1 MKNIKLYTLLILSIA
16 LFYKC
21 DDGLSEL
28 NIDPNSAVQV
38 APETLL
44 STAQYTFY
52 NALHGTGIN
61 SGWGLL
67 MVQYWAENEYTDD
80 SRYNQDITS
89 FGGTWSAMYANVLKE
104 LDAAKTLVDAQNV
117 SDAIKNNQKAIIDVM
132 SAQVYAFMTDGFG
145 SVPYTEAL
153 GEDTSPA
160 YDSQEVIYKGILETL
175 DNASKSFNTSAPSFN
190 SGELVYNGNVA
201 SWIKFTNSL
210 MLRYAMRIVD
220 VDPATANTYINIASA
235 NLMDDNSDSGLF
247 VFDSNPARANP
258 MFRNASPLVS
268 NRDDFAVSEYLVQT
282 LEGLGDPRLA
292 EFAKETATGDFV
304 GMPYGLVD
312 NAATALKPST
322 SRPNDNVRAATAPH
336 VIMSYS
342 EVQFLLA
349 EAYQRGSLT
358 GNAADAY
365 SNGVSAS
372 MNYWGINNATAIE
385 AYVTSNP
392 YNAANWKESVG
403 VQKWIAFYMNGF
415 EAWNE
420 WRRLDYPV
428 LAVPADAV
436 IQSIPVKMPYVLA
449 ETQTNSASL
458 NAVTSTPANMTTKV
472 WWDVN

>member
-1 MKNIKLYTLLILSIA
+1 MKKIKIYTLLILSIA

-21 DDGLSEL
+21 DDGLPEL
-28 NIDPNSAVQV
+28 NIDPNAAVQV

-52 NALHGTGIN
+52 NALHGTRMN

-80 SRYNQDITS
+80 SRYNQDITT
-89 FGGTWSAMYANVLKE
+89 FGGTWDAMYASVLKE
-104 LDAAKTLVDAQNV
+104 LDAAKELIDGQDI
-117 SDAIKNNQKAIIDVM
+117 SESIKNNQKAIIDVM

-145 SVPYTEAL
+145 SVPYTEAI
-153 GEDTSPA
+153 GTETSPS
-160 YDSQEVIYKGILETL
+160 YDSQEVVYKGILETL
-175 DNASKSFNTSAPSFN
+175 DNAAKSFDTSAPSFA
-190 SGELVYNGNVA
+190 SGELVYNGDVA
-201 SWIKFTNSL
+201 SWIKLTNSL

-220 VDPATANTYINIASA
+220 VDASTADTYIKIANS
-235 NLMDDNSDSGLF
+235 NLMTSNSDDGLF

-282 LEGLGDPRLA
+282 LEGMGDPRLA
-292 EFAKETATGDFV
+292 EFANETPTGDIV

-312 NAATALKPST
+312 NAATALKPTT
-322 SRPNDNVRAATAPH
+322 SRPSDNVRSATAPH

-342 EVQFLLA
+342 EVEFLLA
-349 EAYQRGSLT
+349 EAYQRGNLS

-365 SNGVSAS
+365 AEGVTSS
-372 MNYWGINNATAIE
+372 MNYWGITDSAAIND
-385 AYVTSNP
+385 YITNNP
-392 YNAANWKESVG
+392 YNAANWKESIG
-403 VQKWIAFYMNGF
+403 VQKWVAFYMNGF

-436 IQSIPVKMPYVLA
+436 INSIPVKMPYTLG

-458 NAVTSTPANMTTKV
+458 DAVTSTPADMTTKV